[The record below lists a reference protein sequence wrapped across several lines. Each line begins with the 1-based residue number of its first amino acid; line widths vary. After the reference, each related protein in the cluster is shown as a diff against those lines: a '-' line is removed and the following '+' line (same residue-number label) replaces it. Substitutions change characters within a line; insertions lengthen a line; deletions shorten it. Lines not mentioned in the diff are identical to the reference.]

1 MRVKKTEENAIG
13 EMDTVSEKAADL
25 RKALNRTASSEVSGQ
40 IKCTSSKTL
49 VDSVCSQM
57 IFKLI
62 CALTHVRELI
72 LVKMQLT
79 LVRDDEKCKSPGQ
92 LGKKN
97 IPSLQAF
104 PRLLFFAL
112 FPRIRTTYHTTTLH
126 CSL

>member
-49 VDSVCSQM
+49 VDSVCSQT

-92 LGKKN
+92 LGGKK
-97 IPSLQAF
+97 SHLF
-104 PRLLFFAL
+104 KLFLDCSFFAL